1 MVCPRKHPFNKSYSM
16 PPLSGLAAVVA
27 TCVSWLHDRR
37 RSRPSA
43 GMSGPLMCALSFGTT
58 ACSEPDAASSSQQ
71 TTPSVAQEQ
80 PLPTQR
86 TPTYAR
92 VPAGQVAMTSEEL
105 RSTFVGKRYVDI
117 QHRSA
122 IVTEAFE
129 SDGSYRYESDYHNFG
144 GIYWIT
150 NEWLCRR
157 WDEPERP
164 LTTCSQVYVLPTGA
178 ISYVAP
184 GNGRFQHYKIAP

>member
-1 MVCPRKHPFNKSYSM
+1 M
-16 PPLSGLAAVVA
+16 PPLSGLVAVVA
-27 TCVSWLHDRR
+27 SYVLWLHGRW
-37 RSRPSA
+37 RSHPFA
-43 GMSGPLMCALSFGTT
+43 GVSGPLMCALSFGTT
-58 ACSEPDAASSSQQ
+58 ACSEPDVSSLAQQ
-71 TTPSVAQEQ
+71 ATPSMVQEQ

-86 TPTYAR
+86 ALTYAR
-92 VPAGQVAMTSEEL
+92 VPAGQVPMTSEEL

-129 SDGSYRYESDYHNFG
+129 SDGSYRFESDYHNFG
-144 GIYWIT
+144 GIYWIA
-150 NEWLCRR
+150 NGWLCRR

-164 LTTCSQVYVLPTGA
+164 LTTCSQVYVLPTGD

-184 GNGRFQHYKIAP
+184 ANGRFQHYKIAP